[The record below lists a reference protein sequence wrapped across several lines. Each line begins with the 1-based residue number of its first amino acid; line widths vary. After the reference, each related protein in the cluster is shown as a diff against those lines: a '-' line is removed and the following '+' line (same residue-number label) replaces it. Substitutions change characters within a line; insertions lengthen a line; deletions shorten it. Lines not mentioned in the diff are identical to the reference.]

1 MQVPYIVE
9 ERPETGLNNSKLGIW
24 VFLAS
29 EVMLFGGLF
38 SAYVFLRMAAPV
50 GEFAYWG
57 SKLSIPM
64 ATVNTLVLISSSVTV
79 IMSWASLKMK
89 DFEKFKMYMG
99 LTLLCALIFLVI
111 KYFEYTGKFHHGI
124 YPSSSTFMA
133 IYFTLTGLHGLHIIG
148 GMIVM
153 GYFWLPA
160 GNKMWHS
167 EPEHFTNRIEVAG
180 LYWHF
185 VDLVWIFLFPV
196 LYLL

>member
-1 MQVPYIVE
+1 MQIPYIVE
-9 ERPETGLNNSKLGIW
+9 ERPDTGLNNSKLGIW

-29 EVMLFGGLF
+29 EIMLFGGLF

-50 GEFAYWG
+50 GDFAYWG

-89 DFEKFKMYMG
+89 DFEKYKMYMG
-99 LTLLCALIFLVI
+99 LTLLCASIFLVI

-124 YPSSSTFMA
+124 YPSSSTFMG

-153 GYFWLPA
+153 GYFWLPV
-160 GNKMWHS
+160 GYKMWDS
-167 EPEHFTNRIEVAG
+167 EPEHFTNRIEVVG

-185 VDLVWIFLFPV
+185 VDLVWIFLFPI